1 MAISESTLDLFAASG
16 SSSDQQVPSWISL
29 SLEDKISECV
39 RFIRKTDKSAYTHVD
54 DIKLENHIRYAIE
67 TGQIYCVFSGD
78 TDDLI
83 HLATWNVL
91 PKEQVVFLVGIIGD
105 KQFLRHMLSMWH
117 GMFPFYDLRYFR
129 KGRTVQRK
137 NTKLLIYN

>member
-1 MAISESTLDLFAASG
+1 M
-16 SSSDQQVPSWISL
+16 
-29 SLEDKISECV
+29 
-39 RFIRKTDKSAYTHVD
+39 RFIRKTDKNAYTHVD
-54 DIKLENHIRYAIE
+54 DTKLENHIRYAIE
-67 TGQIYCVFSGD
+67 TGQIYLVFTSD
-78 TDDLI
+78 TDAII

-105 KQFLRHMLSMWH
+105 KQFLRHMLSMWQQ
-117 GMFPFYDLRYFR
+117 MFPFYDLRYFR